1 MTTQYLPILISAAA
15 LAFAAYQYV
24 RNGHKETTAQMTTIL
39 VKLENIAEGIIEIK
53 NDLKNVKDEVQ
64 NLRERVAKV
73 EASTSSAHKRL
84 DVIVGQE
91 KDR

>member
-1 MTTQYLPILISAAA
+1 MSQYLPILISAAA
-15 LAFAAYQYV
+15 LLFAAYQYV
-24 RNGHKETTAQMTTIL
+24 RNSHRETTAQMTTIL

-53 NDLKNVKDEVQ
+53 SDLKNVKDEVQ

>member
-1 MTTQYLPILISAAA
+1 MI
-15 LAFAAYQYV
+15 
-24 RNGHKETTAQMTTIL
+24 
-39 VKLENIAEGIIEIK
+39 KLESIAEGIVEIK
-53 NDLKNVKDEVQ
+53 NDIKNVKDEVQ

-73 EASTSSAHKRL
+73 ESSASSAHKRL

>member
-1 MTTQYLPILISAAA
+1 MRDYLPVLISAGA
-15 LAFAAYQYV
+15 LLFACYQYV
-24 RNGHKETTAQMTTIL
+24 RNGHRETTTQMTTIMI
-39 VKLENIAEGIIEIK
+39 KLESIAEGIVEIK
-53 NDLKNVKDEVQ
+53 NDIKNVKDEVQ

-73 EASTSSAHKRL
+73 ESSASSAHKRL